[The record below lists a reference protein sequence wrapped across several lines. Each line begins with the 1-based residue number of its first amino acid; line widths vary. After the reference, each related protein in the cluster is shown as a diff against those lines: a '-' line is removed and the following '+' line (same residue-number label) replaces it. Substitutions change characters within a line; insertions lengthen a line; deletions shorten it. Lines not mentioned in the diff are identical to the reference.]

1 MKLEVL
7 LSCMYQTDTSI
18 IKRSNI
24 QSDVLVI
31 NQCDIDKV
39 DEFVFY
45 NKKGHKCKARFISTS
60 ERGLSR
66 SRNMAIRNAS
76 GDICLICDDDE
87 YFEDDYEDKIIKVFE
102 ENSKLDVAAFKLVFA
117 SNAYVKKKFWPNP
130 LKINYKTA
138 LKISSVQIA
147 FKLDSIKSKKIHF
160 DENIGSGVT
169 KAGGEEKIFLHNC
182 LAKSLMIVYH
192 PICIGTVAF
201 ETSQWSQF
209 IFTKEYFEDWG
220 YFARKL
226 RGGRLFAIVAGWY
239 FLIRKYSDYCD
250 KISFF
255 SALKSLYSGIL
266 IKK

>member
-39 DEFVFY
+39 DEFIFY
-45 NKKGHKCKARFISTS
+45 NKKGRRCKAKFISTT

-102 ENSKLDVAAFKLVFA
+102 QNSKLDIAAFKLVFA
-117 SNAYVKKKFWPNP
+117 SNAYIKKKFWSVPMR
-130 LKINYKTA
+130 INYKTA

-147 FKLDSIKSKKIHF
+147 FNLDSIKRRKIFF

-182 LAKSLMIVYH
+182 LAKSLTIFYY
-192 PICIGTVAF
+192 PICIGTVSF

-220 YFARKL
+220 YFARRL
-226 RGGRLFAIVAGWY
+226 RGGRSLAIVAGLY
-239 FLIRKYSDYCD
+239 FLIKKHSDYCN

-255 SALKSLYSGIL
+255 SALKSLYIGIL